1 MDGLDLPTRQ
11 EKVYYENSCSGR
23 FPTYAELEMVEEQDA
38 PPSMALYVL
47 TVRRMVL

>member
-11 EKVYYENSCSGR
+11 KEPDYENFRSGR
-23 FPTYAELEMVEEQDA
+23 FSTYAEPEMVEEPDA

-47 TVRRMVL
+47 AGRRMVL